1 MQFATTPS
9 PPYYAVIFTS
19 ARTAEAEG
27 YTETAA
33 AMEAL
38 AKKQAGYLGIE
49 TAPGITVSYWQ
60 TLADIKAWKLQLD
73 HLAAQEQGRKQW
85 YKAYKV
91 RVCRVERAYGFE
103 A

>member
-1 MQFATTPS
+1 MHFATTPS

-19 ARTAEAEG
+19 AKTADVEG
-27 YTETAA
+27 YAETAA

-49 TAPGITVSYWQ
+49 TAQGITVSYWQ
-60 TLADIKAWKLQLD
+60 NLANIKGWKLQLD
-73 HLAAQEQGRKQW
+73 HLAAQQQGQKQW
-85 YKAYKV
+85 YSAYKV
-91 RVCRVERAYGFE
+91 RICKVERAYGFE